1 MSSLLSKMICL
12 PAIFKRLFSFFFFL
26 IIMHFSE
33 NVVVVAVFL

>member
-12 PAIFKRLFSFFFFL
+12 PAIFKRLFSFFFF

-33 NVVVVAVFL
+33 SVVFVAVFL

>member
-12 PAIFKRLFSFFFFL
+12 PAIFKRLFSFFF

-33 NVVVVAVFL
+33 SVVFVAVFL